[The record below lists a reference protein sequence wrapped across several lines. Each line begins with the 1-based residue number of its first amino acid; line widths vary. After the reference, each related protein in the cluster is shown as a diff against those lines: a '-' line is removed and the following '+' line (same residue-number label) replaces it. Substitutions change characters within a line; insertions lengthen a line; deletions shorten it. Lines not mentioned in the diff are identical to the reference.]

1 MREIKFRGKRI
12 DNGEWVEGYYLF
24 VKEQNKHYILTGKT
38 RSYPIDLAHPHLTL
52 KGFEWLEID
61 PETLCECTG
70 LKDDNGK
77 LIFEGDKVK
86 TLYTDW
92 MSKSDNDN
100 RTLEEYLDSLC
111 KIGTVEKNNFNGG
124 WHLNFGDYYNNIC
137 CGEYGYIEVIGNK
150 FEEVESETHS

>member
-70 LKDDNGK
+70 LKDKNGK
-77 LIFEGDKVK
+77 LIFENDKILVNYGCEQMDISEGTYTHFVK
-86 TLYTDW
+86 YEKTGW
-92 MSKSDNDN
+92 GSQ
-100 RTLEEYLDSLC
+100 
-111 KIGTVEKNNFNGG
+111 IGFLNGLPCTG
-124 WHLNFGDYYNNIC
+124 CL
-137 CGEYGYIEVIGNK
+137 EVIGNK
-150 FEEVESETHS
+150 FEEVRDE